1 MLKQK
6 LMLAFAASLA
16 LTSTAYAQSARDRIY
31 IVGSST
37 VYPFATAVAE
47 EFGKATPFKT
57 PRIESTG
64 SGGGL
69 EQFCAGV
76 GVEHPDITNSSRRIK
91 PAEIEA
97 CVANDVKE
105 IVEIQ
110 IGYDGIAVTNSRQA
124 PSYDLT
130 VRDLFLALAREIP
143 ESGAEKLVMN
153 PYKTWK
159 DVNPELPDTAIEVIG
174 PPPTSGT
181 RDSFVEL
188 VMDVGCAQFPAIAA
202 LKDADAERHKAVC
215 RSMREDGAFIEAG
228 ENDNLIVQRLVAHPN
243 ILGIFGFSFLNANLD
258 RLQGATIDG
267 VAPSAD
273 TIASGQYP
281 VSRPIFFYLKKAHVG
296 VVPGLVEYV
305 TEFTS
310 EKAFGTD
317 GYLVAKGLIPMP
329 EAMRGQVR
337 VGAAALKALE
347 F

>member
-6 LMLAFAASLA
+6 LVLAVAASFALA
-16 LTSTAYAQSARDRIY
+16 GAAYAQSARDQIY

-47 EFGKATPFKT
+47 EFGKTTPFESPK
-57 PRIESTG
+57 IESTG

-97 CVANDVKE
+97 CVANGVTE

-110 IGYDGIAVTNSRQA
+110 IGYDGIAITNSKQA
-124 PSYDLT
+124 QSYRLT
-130 VRDLFLALAREIP
+130 IRDVFLALAREVP
-143 ESGAEKLVMN
+143 ESGADNLVMN

-159 DVNPELPDTAIEVIG
+159 DVNPELPDAPIEVIG

-188 VMDVGCAQFPAIAA
+188 VMDVGCDQLPTIEA
-202 LKDADAERHKAVC
+202 LKDSDAERHKAVC

-228 ENDNLIVQRLVAHPN
+228 ENDNLIVQRLVAHPS
-243 ILGIFGFSFLNANLD
+243 ILGIFGFSFLNANAD
-258 RLQGATIDG
+258 RLQGATING

-273 TIASGQYP
+273 TIASGEYP

-296 VVPGLVEYV
+296 VVPGLEEYV
-305 TEFTS
+305 AEFTND
-310 EKAFGTD
+310 KAFGPE
-317 GYLVAKGLIPMP
+317 GYLVGKGLIPMP
-329 EAMRGQVR
+329 EAMREQVR
-337 VGAAALKALE
+337 AAASALKVLE